1 MNLPTNFTNSA
12 LPGKGSLRAVV
23 VLLGLTCLAVAFAA
37 EDLPVLDL
45 NQTLRPFFGGS
56 WEKDFRLSDDWEQQ
70 LNQTI
75 AQLQRAAELQRR
87 QASSD
92 RGSSRRPAI
101 NIGGQN
107 PSRRGGSSIV
117 DLARLAELVTR
128 QSTLRIVQ
136 TKNEIRIEREGDA
149 ALICGIE
156 ANFMETFSSKYG
168 TEYCAWED
176 RQLIFQ
182 ISLPEGVTILH
193 RFTVSSNT
201 QLLNMVTRI
210 SSGRSTPFNLIQVFR
225 RYDAPLDDFNCVQ
238 TLSRG
243 IVCSKTE
250 SQN

>member
-1 MNLPTNFTNSA
+1 MNLPANFTNSA

-37 EDLPVLDL
+37 EDLPLLDL
-45 NQTLRPFFGGS
+45 NQTFRPLFGGS
-56 WEKDFRLSDDWEQQ
+56 WEKDVRLRGVWEQR
-70 LNQTI
+70 LKQTI
-75 AQLQRAAELQRR
+75 AQLQPTPAWQRR

-136 TKNEIRIEREGDA
+136 TKNEIRIEREDDA

-156 ANFMETFSSKYG
+156 ANLM
-168 TEYCAWED
+168 
-176 RQLIFQ
+176 
-182 ISLPEGVTILH
+182 
-193 RFTVSSNT
+193 
-201 QLLNMVTRI
+201 
-210 SSGRSTPFNLIQVFR
+210 
-225 RYDAPLDDFNCVQ
+225 
-238 TLSRG
+238 
-243 IVCSKTE
+243 
-250 SQN
+250 